1 MRAGH
6 MAIIVASAPLFFV
19 AVSTVSTLIAPDH
32 NSLSDTMS
40 MLTGPSIP
48 HPWVFQF
55 GVVGYALLIQC
66 LGPLLYT
73 QVGRGRHGA
82 LLWALVVIYGVAG
95 ILAATFRD
103 GYDASVLWHISEDT
117 VHDFVARLSFSAVLL
132 LIFFTPWT
140 LRHQG
145 RWHIWRCF
153 SLAVGLLTIM
163 LIIPFEVEIWPN
175 YLGLI
180 QRVLFATTLLWILV
194 TAFILR
200 SELPH
205 RLVRDES

>member
-55 GVVGYALLIQC
+55 GVIGYALLIQC

-73 QVGRGRHGA
+73 QVGRGWHAA
-82 LLWALVVIYGVAG
+82 LLWALVGIYGVAG
-95 ILAATFRD
+95 ILAAAFRD

-145 RWHIWRCF
+145 RLHIWRCF

>member
-73 QVGRGRHGA
+73 QAGRGRHGA

-95 ILAATFRD
+95 ILAAAFRD

-117 VHDFVARLSFSAVLL
+117 VHDFVARLSFSGIFL
-132 LIFFTPWT
+132 LIVFTPWV
-140 LRHQG
+140 LRHQEG
-145 RWHIWRCF
+145 WHRWRRF
-153 SLAVGLLTIM
+153 SLAVGLLTIV
-163 LIIPFEVEIWPN
+163 LVILFEVEMWPS

-180 QRVLFATTLLWILV
+180 QRVLFGTTMLWVFV
-194 TAFILR
+194 TALLLR
-200 SELPH
+200 SGLPDSV
-205 RLVRDES
+205 VRH

>member
-1 MRAGH
+1 M
-6 MAIIVASAPLFFV
+6 LW
-19 AVSTVSTLIAPDH
+19 TL
-32 NSLSDTMS
+32 
-40 MLTGPSIP
+40 
-48 HPWVFQF
+48 VF
-55 GVVGYALLIQC
+55 
-66 LGPLLYT
+66 
-73 QVGRGRHGA
+73 
-82 LLWALVVIYGVAG
+82 IYGVAG
-95 ILAATFRD
+95 ILAAAFRD
-103 GYDASVLWHISEDT
+103 GYDAPVLWHISEDT

-132 LIFFTPWT
+132 LIFFTPWA

-145 RWHIWRCF
+145 RWYIWRCF

>member
-1 MRAGH
+1 MRARH
-6 MAIIVASAPLFFV
+6 MAMIVASAPLFFV

-95 ILAATFRD
+95 ILAAAFRD